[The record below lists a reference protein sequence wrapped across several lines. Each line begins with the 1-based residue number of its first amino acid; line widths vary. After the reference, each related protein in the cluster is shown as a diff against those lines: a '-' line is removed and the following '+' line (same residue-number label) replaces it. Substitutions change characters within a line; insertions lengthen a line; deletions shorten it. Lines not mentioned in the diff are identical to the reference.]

1 MDRITS
7 MRVFVRAATDG
18 SLSAAARHLGM
29 SPAMATKHVNAL
41 EARLGVKLFH
51 RSTRRLALT
60 EAGNDYLEACRR
72 ILPEIDE
79 ADAAAASRRVTASG
93 LLRMNVPLSFG
104 HCFVAPLM
112 PSFSQRHPEV
122 TVELGLS
129 DAGLDLVAGNWDL
142 AIRIGRLADSPLQA
156 RKLGDSPM
164 RVCAS
169 PGYLGRRGVPRR
181 VAELIQHN
189 CLGYTLSG
197 TQGRD
202 SWRFGANGELR
213 VPVAG
218 NLLANNGDA
227 LVAAAVRD
235 QGIIYQPE
243 FIVRTA
249 LARGELVMLELDKPP
264 VELGGIHVLYPPDRR
279 PPAKVRVMID
289 HLVEAFAA
297 TSEGGA
303 AHSSGSNAT
312 AGAGGDHIAG

>member
-7 MRVFVRAATDG
+7 MRVFVRAAADG

-51 RSTRRLALT
+51 RTTRRLTLT
-60 EAGNDYLEACRR
+60 EAGGNYLDACQR

-79 ADAAAASRRVTASG
+79 AEAAAASQRVKATG
-93 LLRMNVPLSFG
+93 LLRMNVPLSLG

-112 PSFSQRHPEV
+112 PGFSLRHPEV

-129 DAGLDLVAGNWDL
+129 DAELDLIAGSWDL
-142 AIRIGRLADSPLQA
+142 AVRVGRLGDSPLQA
-156 RKLGDSPM
+156 RRLGNSPM
-164 RVCAS
+164 LVCAS
-169 PGYLGRRGVPRR
+169 PDYLDQRGVPRR
-181 VAELIQHN
+181 VADLIQHN

-197 TQGRD
+197 SQGRKQ
-202 SWRFGANGELR
+202 WAFGADGEIH
-213 VPVAG
+213 VPVSG
-218 NLLANNGDA
+218 NLMANNGDA
-227 LVAAAVRD
+227 LLAAAVRG

-243 FIVRTA
+243 FIVAAA
-249 LARGELVMLELDKPP
+249 LEHGDLVTLELDRPP

-289 HLVEAFAA
+289 WLVDAFKR
-297 TSEGGA
+297 
-303 AHSSGSNAT
+303 
-312 AGAGGDHIAG
+312 DPP

>member
-51 RSTRRLALT
+51 RTTRRLALT
-60 EAGNDYLEACRR
+60 EAGSDYLDACLR

-79 ADAAAASRRVTASG
+79 AEAAAASQRTKATG

-104 HCFVAPLM
+104 RCFVAPLI
-112 PSFSQRHPEV
+112 PGFCRRHPEV

-129 DAGLDLVAGNWDL
+129 DAELDLIAGSWDL
-142 AIRIGRLADSPLQA
+142 AVRIGRLADSPLQA

-164 RVCAS
+164 LVCAS
-169 PGYLGRRGVPRR
+169 PAYLDRRGVPRR
-181 VAELIQHN
+181 VAELVQHN

-202 SWRFGANGELR
+202 HWAFGSKGDVR
-213 VPVAG
+213 VPVGG

-227 LVAAAVRD
+227 LLAAAVRG

-243 FIVRTA
+243 FIVGAA
-249 LARGELVMLELDKPP
+249 LARGELVRLDLDRPAMD
-264 VELGGIHVLYPPDRR
+264 LGGIHVLYPPDRR

-289 HLVEAFAA
+289 YLAEAFANGRPVIPA
-297 TSEGGA
+297 PG
-303 AHSSGSNAT
+303 
-312 AGAGGDHIAG
+312 